1 MDGNTRIFEL
11 TCDQFVE
18 LISST
23 LEKSLQLHAEESPTW
38 VRGLKGLADGLECG
52 TTKAQEIKNSHIID
66 DAIEYCGKSYRVN
79 IDKARE
85 LLNKHNRKKR

>member
-11 TCDQFVE
+11 TCDQFSE
-18 LISST
+18 LIVSILNRT
-23 LEKSLQLHAEESPTW
+23 IHEREHEVVW
-38 VRGLKGLADGLECG
+38 VSGLKGLAAGLNCG
-52 TTKAQEIKNSHIID
+52 MTKAQEIKNSHIID
-66 DAIEYCGKSYRVN
+66 DAIEYCGKSYRVD

>member
-11 TCDQFVE
+11 TCDQLVE

-23 LEKSLQLHAEESPTW
+23 LEKSLHVRVDDTPTW
-38 VRGLKGLADGLECG
+38 AHGLKGLAEGLNCG
-52 TTKAQEIKNSHIID
+52 MTKAQEIKNSHIID
-66 DAIEYCGKSYRVN
+66 EAIEYCGKSYRVN
-79 IDKARE
+79 IEKARE